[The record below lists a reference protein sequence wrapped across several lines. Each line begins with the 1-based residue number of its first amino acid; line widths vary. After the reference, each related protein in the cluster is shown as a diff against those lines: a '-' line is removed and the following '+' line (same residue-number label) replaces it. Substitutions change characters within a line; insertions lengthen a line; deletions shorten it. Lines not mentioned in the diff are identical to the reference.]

1 MWPRTGSTER
11 QYKKA
16 SLDDV
21 DPRRGVHDIIQ
32 YMNLE
37 GADMSRIDQRYN
49 VNDAKNDMAWK
60 KYLQQEQRYF
70 NQNKRANDAYMSRF
84 DTVADLKTG
93 LFGGGAKAFKS
104 RLGTEVVGLSDVPT
118 MAEDYA
124 VGIGIVG
131 ANTFHAV
138 TDPDTGSFVR
148 KGSDFGWYDEVS
160 ELDQIV
166 IDTHGNFRKKPYNY
180 VDNERVTLGSFGPN
194 HAVVESI
201 TNELDADV
209 NLLVARQPSRLTA
222 PMVPPMR
229 LSASPAENSLHVEAG
244 PMDRTYKFRPSL
256 SVPSRTPLTTGAA
269 PASTPSKSAD
279 PVRRKHHAKKTS
291 SHFMADWFFIFAA
304 CIVLFAV
311 VGYGLSL

>member
-21 DPRRGVHDIIQ
+21 DPRRGVHDIVQ

-49 VNDAKNDMAWK
+49 VNDAKTDMAWK

-70 NQNKRANDAYMSRF
+70 NQNKRANDAYLSRF

-93 LFGGGAKAFKS
+93 LFGGAAKAFKS
-104 RLGTEVVGLSDVPT
+104 RLGTEVVGLSDVPN
-118 MAEDYA
+118 MSEDYA

-138 TDPDTGSFVR
+138 TDPETGSFVR
-148 KGSDFGWYDEVS
+148 KGSDFGWYDELS
-160 ELDQIV
+160 DLDRIV
-166 IDTHGNFRKKPYNY
+166 IDEHGNFRKKPYNY
-180 VDNERVTLGSFGPN
+180 TDNERLTLGSFGPN

-209 NLLVARQPSRLTA
+209 DLLVARRPVRTMTA
-222 PMVPPMR
+222 PIR
-229 LSASPAENSLHVEAG
+229 LSASPAENSLQVEAG
-244 PMDRTYKFRPSL
+244 PMDRSYKYKPSRPS
-256 SVPSRTPLTTGAA
+256 VPVALTGPTGPSA
-269 PASTPSKSAD
+269 PKPMKLED
-279 PVRRKHHAKKTS
+279 FRKKHPKKTS
-291 SHFMADWFFIFAA
+291 KHFMADWFFIFAA